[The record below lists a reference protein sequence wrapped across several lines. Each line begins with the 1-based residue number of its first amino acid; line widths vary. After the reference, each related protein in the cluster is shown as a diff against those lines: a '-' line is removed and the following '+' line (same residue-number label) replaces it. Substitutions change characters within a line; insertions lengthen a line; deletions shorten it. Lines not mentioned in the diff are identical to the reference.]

1 VAATDI
7 TLSAIPPIALFLTVP
22 QKTSPRPEERM
33 HDWPRIIRL
42 SAQYAVPMLIALGII
57 TEFSRPAS
65 NPNNFPCVYNIGI
78 TILFSLLTVT
88 LIGMCGWVVFLW
100 DIDRLFY
107 RLERKI
113 DAQTAA
119 ANEAREEPDGS
130 MLGRARELINERVMR
145 VRAHAVTTIEK
156 AYWQSINEGGILAFP
171 RPDISAAIEHID
183 DSRRDLL
190 APLTDYVAGMLPLG
204 QAPAGIIA
212 RMIFRTIAPEV
223 KVRLYRRLVLRF
235 LAQLGALFVLTALCF
250 YLSIL
255 GWSRVAP
262 TVFVHADASAG
273 GMLLYQLDLM
283 LHGALFDFMEHT
295 QRSVSPIRINPTAT
309 AFLYYTLLFRIF
321 VSVYVISSGVRVIR
335 FVARRWRALLR
346 A

>member
-1 VAATDI
+1 
-7 TLSAIPPIALFLTVP
+7 
-22 QKTSPRPEERM
+22 M

-42 SAQYAVPMLIALGII
+42 SAQYAVPGLIVLGLIV
-57 TEFSRPAS
+57 EFSSPPS
-65 NPNNFPCVYNIGI
+65 GPNALAGVYNIGI

-88 LIGMCGWVVFLW
+88 LIGVCGWVVFLW

-113 DAQTAA
+113 DAQTIDAD
-119 ANEAREEPDGS
+119 EAREEPDGS
-130 MLGRARELINERVMR
+130 MLGRARALINERVMR
-145 VRAHAVTTIEK
+145 VRARAVTAVEK
-156 AYWQSINEGGILAFP
+156 AYWQGINEGGVLAFP
-171 RPDISAAIEHID
+171 RPDISAAIQHID

-190 APLTDYVAGMLPLG
+190 GPLTDYVASMLPLG
-204 QAPAGIIA
+204 QVPAGIIA

-235 LAQLGALFVLTALCF
+235 LAQLGALFVLAALCF

-255 GWSRVAP
+255 GWSRVTP
-262 TVFVHADASAG
+262 TVFGHADASAG
-273 GMLLYQLDLM
+273 SVLLYQLDLM
-283 LHGALFDFMEHT
+283 LRGALFDFMEHT
-295 QRSVSPIRINPTAT
+295 QRSISPIRINPSAA
-309 AFLYYTLLFRIF
+309 AFLYYTLLFRMF

-335 FVARRWRALLR
+335 FLARRWRVLLR

>member
-1 VAATDI
+1 M
-7 TLSAIPPIALFLTVP
+7 SAIPSISHYFCDGVAEDKFRAL
-22 QKTSPRPEERM
+22 KEHM
-33 HDWPRIIRL
+33 HDWSRIIRL
-42 SAQYAVPMLIALGII
+42 SAQYAVPGLIALGII
-57 TEFSRPAS
+57 TEFSGPLS
-65 NPNNFPCVYNIGI
+65 NPNTLPGVYNIGI

-88 LIGMCGWVVFLW
+88 LIGMCAWVVFLW

-113 DAQTAA
+113 DAQTTAA
-119 ANEAREEPDGS
+119 DEARTEPESS
-130 MLGRARELINERVMR
+130 MFGRARELINERMMR
-145 VRAHAVTTIEK
+145 VRARAVMTIEK
-156 AYWQSINEGGILAFP
+156 AYWQGINEGGVLAFP

-190 APLTDYVAGMLPLG
+190 TPLTDYVAGMLPLG

-262 TVFVHADASAG
+262 TVFAHADASAG
-273 GMLLYQLDLM
+273 SMLLYQLDLM
-283 LHGALFDFMEHT
+283 LRGALFDFMEHT
-295 QRSVSPIRINPTAT
+295 QRSVSPIRINPSAT